1 MLKALLTDVDGTITD
16 RHRRIST
23 EAIGVMRELV
33 DRGVEVVLA
42 SGNTACFMDAACRLV
57 GTPGSFIGE
66 NGGVH
71 RVGYTGQLSIHGDPT
86 SPRAALETLTAH
98 FREKGIELDLYSP
111 QYRFVDVA
119 FARTVSPDE
128 VREVVRSFPVKVLD
142 TGFAIHLHPDGLN
155 KGTAFRD
162 LARDM
167 GLSPSDFLAIGD
179 AMNDREIITAAGIG
193 VTVANAPPE
202 LQSSAEWVS
211 EKKYG
216 DGFIDAI
223 RRYESYFLER

>member
-23 EAIGVMRELV
+23 AAIGVMRELV

-42 SGNTACFMDAACRLV
+42 SGNTACFMDAACRMV
-57 GTPGSFIGE
+57 GTSGSFIGE

-71 RVGYTGQLSIHGDPT
+71 RVGYTGRLHIHGDP
-86 SPRAALETLTAH
+86 SAPRAALEALTAH

-128 VREVVRSFPVKVLD
+128 VGDVVRQYPVKVLD
-142 TGFAIHLHPDGLN
+142 TGFAIHLHPAGLN
-155 KGTAFRD
+155 KGTAFSD

-167 GLSPSDFLAIGD
+167 GLSTSDFLAIGD
-179 AMNDREIITAAGIG
+179 AMNDQEMITAAGVG
-193 VTVANAPPE
+193 VAVANAPLE
-202 LQSSAEWVS
+202 LKSAVEWVS
-211 EKKYG
+211 EKKYA
-216 DGFIDAI
+216 DGFIEAI
-223 RRYESYFLER
+223 RRYGSYFLER